1 MPYNQLT
8 ALLKFAQHSGNT
20 LSPTSWWSDEIK
32 HRSVHNHYLIALEL
46 EESRERTE
54 QATTYCQFFVSL
66 CYYNLIFESYSSLC
80 TQLIILT
87 YNQLTGLQ
95 IYSSIQSSLWQ
106 CHTVRLPAHSMA
118 ASSLI
123 LIHRQIKY
131 KTTKTKSLRVP
142 PQSSKLLLCS
152 VVVEL
157 IIFIRHAC
165 NLWNTFNSSLILPT
179 QPYLAKML
187 SFLLLKYMKHSA
199 AEQLEQ
205 MRTSSWKY
213 VLSVLRHHICK
224 LTQRQISPC
233 SSTPSIWLPFNIGT
247 DLLNPL
253 SLKMWFK
260 SSQVRICYLAL
271 PSFN

>member
-1 MPYNQLT
+1 MIRWNKTQVSAEPLSDCFRVGGEQGEDRTSYYILPVFCFP
-8 ALLKFAQHSGNT
+8 LL
-20 LSPTSWWSDEIK
+20 L
-32 HRSVHNHYLIALEL
+32 
-46 EESRERTE
+46 
-54 QATTYCQFFVSL
+54 QF
-66 CYYNLIFESYSSLC
+66 NLWVLLLC

-187 SFLLLKYMKHSA
+187 PFLLLKYMKHSA

-205 MRTSSWKY
+205 MRTSS
-213 VLSVLRHHICK
+213 
-224 LTQRQISPC
+224 
-233 SSTPSIWLPFNIGT
+233 
-247 DLLNPL
+247 
-253 SLKMWFK
+253 
-260 SSQVRICYLAL
+260 
-271 PSFN
+271 